1 MCDHIEIIARSRIK
15 SLRNR
20 IVSFDRLPYFIAP
33 DRILHLLFRA
43 FVFERLL
50 LRHWLFLQGR
60 LWKDYHILHL
70 IICWRIISY
79 LESLDRILL
88 LLMIHSC
95 CLVLQRLLVR
105 DIPRV
110 ERIMFLVRLRRL
122 DLNNLHRLAKC
133 LMSPKCA
140 SLVSEPSIRTE
151 IASKRWK
158 HQAGVGD

>member
-50 LRHWLFLQGR
+50 LRHWLFLQGC

-95 CLVLQRLLVR
+95 CLVLQRL
-105 DIPRV
+105 
-110 ERIMFLVRLRRL
+110 
-122 DLNNLHRLAKC
+122 
-133 LMSPKCA
+133 
-140 SLVSEPSIRTE
+140 
-151 IASKRWK
+151 
-158 HQAGVGD
+158 